1 MLKKIFYSFSIYT
14 LTTVICA
21 GLNIFILPVL
31 TKYLSEKDYGTSA
44 LFSTYVMIVSPIIGL
59 SSGGFFWISFFKK
72 EISRFYQNRLF
83 STYFWFVCLSTVVIS
98 LLFLV
103 LYPVIRHFS
112 VFSLFFIL
120 LIPATSL
127 VSVIGEET
135 RSYFIN
141 NKKPLSYFVYSV
153 TITFLE
159 LALSWYFVVYVVHSW
174 EGRIYAWIISL
185 LVQFIITLWLFGAK
199 EKYIQLTFSK
209 IDLLSLA
216 AFGYPL
222 IFHQL
227 GKFVINQSDRLFI
240 AKMVSIDEAGIY
252 SIGYSL
258 GSMML
263 LPIGAFSNFYTPFV
277 YERLRR
283 PDYEKKVEI
292 VKTAYLF
299 CLMIMVSFAMVI
311 LLSPWFFNI
320 FIDQKFH
327 KGLEYVPWVALSYV
341 FWGFYIL
348 LTAVIFYKGKTTFL
362 GWLSLLNIILNCILN
377 IVLIRIYGAIG
388 AAFATAIS
396 FFVVF
401 VLTAMFSSSL
411 MPLPWLFFL
420 SDKKKND

>member
-1 MLKKIFYSFSIYT
+1 L
-14 LTTVICA
+14 
-21 GLNIFILPVL
+21 
-31 TKYLSEKDYGTSA
+31 
-44 LFSTYVMIVSPIIGL
+44 
-59 SSGGFFWISFFKK
+59 
-72 EISRFYQNRLF
+72 
-83 STYFWFVCLSTVVIS
+83 
-98 LLFLV
+98 
-103 LYPVIRHFS
+103 
-112 VFSLFFIL
+112 
-120 LIPATSL
+120 
-127 VSVIGEET
+127 
-135 RSYFIN
+135 
-141 NKKPLSYFVYSV
+141 
-153 TITFLE
+153 
-159 LALSWYFVVYVVHSW
+159 
-174 EGRIYAWIISL
+174 EGRIYGWVLSL

-199 EKYIQLTFSK
+199 DKYIKFTFSK

-283 PDYEKKVEI
+283 PEYEKKTEI

-299 CLMIMVSFAMVI
+299 CLMILVSFVMII

-388 AAFATAIS
+388 AAFATTIS
-396 FFVVF
+396 FFIVF
-401 VLTAMFSSSL
+401 VLTAIYSSKL

-420 SDKKKND
+420 SGERKNQ